1 MEKILIVEDNEDM
14 LNYISSKLFWEYE
27 ILTAKN
33 GKQAVNELMAN
44 LDSLPNL
51 IITDIMMDEMDGIEF
66 INKINSLL
74 QFTHIPII
82 IITAK
87 TSDETK
93 FEGLKL
99 GAIDYIPK
107 PFLFDEL
114 HLKIKSILKLQSSN
128 RTKLIQETLS
138 NFDTPSVDGKTGK
151 QARII
156 AAAKKFNLTQRE
168 SEIAGLITLGISYP
182 KIAEQLFISD
192 RTVSK
197 HVQHIFEK
205 LDIKNKYQLLNKLN
219 DIAK

>member
-14 LNYISSKLFWEYE
+14 LNYMSSKLFWEYE
-27 ILTAKN
+27 VLTAKN
-33 GKQAVNELMAN
+33 GKQAIKELMDN

-51 IITDIMMDEMDGIEF
+51 IITDVMMDEMDGMEF

-74 QFTHIPII
+74 QFAHIPII

-107 PFLFDEL
+107 PFLMEEL
-114 HLKIKSILKLQSSN
+114 ILKIKSILNLQTN
-128 RTKLIQETLS
+128 YRIKLIQETLS
-138 NFDTPSVDGKTGK
+138 KFDTSSASAKTGHYA
-151 QARII
+151 QIH
-156 AAAKKFNLTQRE
+156 AAAEKYNLTKRE
-168 SEIAGLITLGISYP
+168 SEIAALITLGTSYP
-182 KIAEQLFISD
+182 KIADQLFISAK
-192 RTVSK
+192 TVRK

-205 LDIKNKYQLLNKLN
+205 LNIQSKYQLLNKLN
-219 DIAK
+219 EIT